1 MKERIRQL
9 RAMLGLT
16 QQKFADRL
24 GLKRQTI
31 AAYEVGNIEP
41 SDSTLL
47 LICKEFGINEKWL
60 RFGEGDIRKSNPL
73 DNEVMTAITSVLED
87 VGCKNST
94 YTLVKE
100 FLLKYDK
107 LDSKSKDVINKLA
120 DDVVHGYIEKRE
132 DT

>member
-1 MKERIRQL
+1 MKERIKQL
-9 RAMLGLT
+9 RTMLGLT

-47 LICKEFGINEKWL
+47 LICKEFGVNEKWL
-60 RFGEGDIRKSNPL
+60 RYNEGDIYKSHPPTGEIN
-73 DNEVMTAITSVLED
+73 NAISNVLED
-87 VGCKNST
+87 TNCDNSV

-107 LDSKSKDVINKLA
+107 LDAKSKDVINKLA
-120 DDVVHGYIEKRE
+120 DDVVNGYTEKRE

>member
-1 MKERIRQL
+1 
-9 RAMLGLT
+9 MLGLT

>member
-1 MKERIRQL
+1 MKERIKQL
-9 RAMLGLT
+9 RTMLGLT
-16 QQKFADRL
+16 QQKLADRL

-47 LICKEFGINEKWL
+47 LICKEFGVNEKWL
-60 RFGEGDIRKSNPL
+60 RYNEGDIYKSHPPTGEIN
-73 DNEVMTAITSVLED
+73 NAISNVLED
-87 VGCKNST
+87 TNCDNSV

-107 LDSKSKDVINKLA
+107 LDAKSKDVINKLA
-120 DDVVHGYIEKRE
+120 DDVVNGYTEKRE

>member
-1 MKERIRQL
+1 MKERIKQL
-9 RAMLGLT
+9 RTMLGLT

-47 LICKEFGINEKWL
+47 LICKEFGVNEKWL
-60 RFGEGDIRKSNPL
+60 RYNEGDIYKSHPPTGEIN
-73 DNEVMTAITSVLED
+73 NAISNVLED
-87 VGCKNST
+87 TNCDNSV

-107 LDSKSKDVINKLA
+107 MDAKSKDVINKLA
-120 DDVVHGYIEKRE
+120 DDVVNGYTEKRE